1 MKKNNYNQPSVH
13 VPTRKEF
20 DEYVSS
26 RMKLDDKEWEDAIW
40 NLAQKVGWKKKN
52 GDAPN
57 HWHSLVSAYHG
68 VLLGKWKRKPH
79 LREEKST
86 TAKPKHEKTI
96 INEIEEEFPDN
107 GLHYVAYTDGSCD
120 NLSQTKAGGAA
131 YIILKDGEV
140 IKMKNHGQL
149 NTSNNRM
156 ELLAII
162 SAVNA
167 CPDGAYIDIYTD
179 SQYCVLVLSKSY
191 KPKKN
196 PDLYELYKKCAAHVA
211 GVRFHWIKGHDG
223 NKYNEMADE
232 LAYGAY
238 CDICDQYSIEKSKRH

>member
-1 MKKNNYNQPSVH
+1 MNKKNNKPSAY

-20 DEYVSS
+20 DEYVS
-26 RMKLDDKEWEDAIW
+26 RKMKLDDKEWEDAIW
-40 NLAQKVGWKKKN
+40 NLCNKVSWRKKN
-52 GDAPN
+52 GEIPN
-57 HWHSLVSAYHG
+57 HWHSLVSAYNG
-68 VLLGKWKRKPH
+68 VLLVKWKRKPH
-79 LREEKST
+79 LLEKS
-86 TAKPKHEKTI
+86 AKITPKHEKTI
-96 INEIEEEFPDN
+96 INEVEEEFPDN

-131 YIILKDGEV
+131 YIILKDGE
-140 IKMKNHGQL
+140 IMKLKNHGQL

-179 SQYCVLVLSKSY
+179 SQYCILVLSKSY

-211 GVRFHWIKGHDG
+211 GVRFHWVKGHDG
-223 NKYNEMADE
+223 DKYNEMADE

-238 CDICDQYSIEKSKRH
+238 CDICDQYNIEKSKRH

>member
-1 MKKNNYNQPSVH
+1 MNKINNRQSSVCVPTHEEFDAYVREQGWIDWSNELFAEMERTHWVKNNGEPSKDWKILVNA
-13 VPTRKEF
+13 RNGII
-20 DEYVSS
+20 
-26 RMKLDDKEWEDAIW
+26 M
-40 NLAQKVGWKKKN
+40 QK
-52 GDAPN
+52 
-57 HWHSLVSAYHG
+57 
-68 VLLGKWKRKPH
+68 LGKT
-79 LREEKST
+79 KSDIKKV
-86 TAKPKHEKTI
+86 AREKTI

-120 NLSQTKAGGAA
+120 NLTQTKAGGAA
-131 YIILKDGEV
+131 YIIIKDGEV
-140 IKMKNHGQL
+140 IKIKNHGQL

-179 SQYCVLVLSKSY
+179 SQYCILVLSKSY

-211 GVRFHWIKGHDG
+211 GVRFHWVKGHDG

-238 CDICDQYSIEKSKRH
+238 CDICDQYNIEKSRRH